1 MSEADSW
8 RRKAD
13 RLLSDA
19 AKASNMLERGRL
31 IDEAMHFHR
40 LAMDATGHADG
51 RLNDNADDDGLEA
64 NG

>member
-13 RLLSDA
+13 RLLSEA
-19 AKASNMLERGRL
+19 SRASNMRERSRL

-40 LAMDATGHADG
+40 LAMDATGHENG
-51 RLNDNADDDGLEA
+51 RLNDNDGESGLEA
-64 NG
+64 NA